1 MILYPEKL
9 PPPVRNNFS
18 SKYERN
24 FTILRMD
31 DGGRRPIRRWANQ
44 PREFQLEFHF
54 TWEQL
59 ALFEGW
65 VEYELKSGQNYGI
78 IPIQDD
84 EPVECQFIGDY
95 NTVYEE
101 NGEWRVTVHVRSILP
116 GPVVPTS
123 FTVLP
128 SWPTELPE
136 LEKADY
142 SFIREG
148 AARSTVK
155 DGWQDARDRW
165 KTKRADVRFKV
176 LLDATQREV
185 FEDFVDNTLVGG
197 LAWFQLN
204 LAAGKGVETVRAQF
218 SEPPTI
224 SSNGAAF
231 VVSGVLHTFA
241 LPLYTEAEY
250 LSQRGFNL
258 EDRLVFTETIELIR
272 GSSISLID
280 QLEFTETLNRQVHR
294 RILDQLI
301 LNEQIETSAGYNRD
315 VSDVLNITEVTEQ
328 SASFGRPV
336 TSDTTNFSESGVIF
350 SQDYVDMTYLAE
362 DYVGISSTF

>member
-1 MILYPEKL
+1 MIQYPEKL

-24 FTILRMD
+24 FTVLRMD

-54 TWEQL
+54 TWDQL

-65 VEYELKSGQNYGI
+65 VVYELKSGQNYGI

-84 EPVECQFIGDY
+84 VPIECQFIDDY
-95 NTVYEE
+95 NVVYEE
-101 NGEWRVTVHVRSILP
+101 NGEWRVTARVRTILP

-123 FTVLP
+123 FVVLP
-128 SWPTELPE
+128 SWPAELPE

-142 SFIREG
+142 GFVREG

-155 DGWQDARDRW
+155 EGWQDARDRW
-165 KTKRADVRFKV
+165 KTKRADVQFKV
-176 LLDATQREV
+176 LLDATQREI

-241 LPLYTEAEY
+241 LPLYTEVEY
-250 LSQRGFNL
+250 LSHRGFNL
-258 EDRLVFTETIELIR
+258 SDRLVFTE
-272 GSSISLID
+272 S
-280 QLEFTETLNRQVHR
+280 LEFMLGRSVSIAEYMKFSESLSRQLHRQLTADLVFGEELTTET
-294 RILDQLI
+294 
-301 LNEQIETSAGYNRD
+301 SYNRAL
-315 VSDVLNITEVTEQ
+315 SDEFNITESVEQ
-328 SASFGRPV
+328 SASFNRPS
-336 TSDTTNFSESGVIF
+336 TSDATEFTESGVLFI
-350 SQDYVDMTYLAE
+350 QDYVDMSYLAE
-362 DYVGISSTF
+362 DYVGVSTSF